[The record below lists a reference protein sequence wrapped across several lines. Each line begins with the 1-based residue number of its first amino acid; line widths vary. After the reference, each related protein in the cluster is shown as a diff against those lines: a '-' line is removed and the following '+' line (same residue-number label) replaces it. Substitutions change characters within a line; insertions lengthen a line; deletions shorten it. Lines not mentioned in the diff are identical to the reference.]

1 MSDLYTKSPSTIVMY
16 STSWCP
22 DCTRAKKFFDKFK
35 IPYTDVDV
43 DDDEQGKAF
52 VMEIN
57 NGARVV
63 PTIIFPDGDVLVEPS
78 TKELREKLS

>member
-22 DCTRAKKFFDKFK
+22 DCKRAKKFLDKNNV
-35 IPYTDVDV
+35 PYIDVDV

-52 VMEIN
+52 VMEVN

-63 PTIIFPDGDVLVEPS
+63 PTIIFPDGGVLVEPS
-78 TKELREKLS
+78 TQQLREKLS

>member
-1 MSDLYTKSPSTIVMY
+1 MSDLYSKEPSSIVMY

-22 DCTRAKKFFDKFK
+22 DCKRAKKFLDKNNV
-35 IPYTDVDV
+35 PYLEVDV
-43 DDDEQGKAF
+43 DEDETGKAF

-63 PTIIFPDGDVLVEPS
+63 PTIVFPDGDVLVEPS
-78 TKELREKLS
+78 TQELRTKLS

>member
-22 DCTRAKKFFDKFK
+22 DCKRAKKFLDKNK
-35 IPYTDVDV
+35 VPYLDIDV

-52 VMEIN
+52 VMEVN

-63 PTIIFPDGDVLVEPS
+63 PTIIFPDGGVLVEPS

>member
-1 MSDLYTKSPSTIVMY
+1 MSDLYTKSPATIVMY

-22 DCTRAKKFFDKFK
+22 DCKRAKKFLDKNNV
-35 IPYTDVDV
+35 PYIEVDV

-52 VMEIN
+52 VMDVN

-63 PTIIFPDGDVLVEPS
+63 PTIIFPDGGVLIEPS
-78 TKELREKLS
+78 TQELREKLR